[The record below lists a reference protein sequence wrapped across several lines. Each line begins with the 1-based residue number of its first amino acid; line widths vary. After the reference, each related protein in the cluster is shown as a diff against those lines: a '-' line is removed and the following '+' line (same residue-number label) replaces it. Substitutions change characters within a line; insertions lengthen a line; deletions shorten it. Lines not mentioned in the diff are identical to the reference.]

1 LVSFGSLNIF
11 STWSIT
17 QLLSSI
23 SGNYVSELAKLPYA
37 DSEFL
42 GRSRN
47 KMALFK
53 AGLRTISIYAI

>member
-1 LVSFGSLNIF
+1 M
-11 STWSIT
+11 
-17 QLLSSI
+17 
-23 SGNYVSELAKLPYA
+23 SELAKLPYA